1 MKCKKL
7 VQFTLIELLVVIAII
22 AILAAMLLPALAKA
36 RNKALAISCTSNLKQ
51 IGTAMRTYASDNE
64 GSMPDTG
71 YGDGKISINANGGGW
86 PKDLDNFKHT
96 DYAANQLYWAVCM
109 RGYMGDIKIFGC
121 PMATTVDNYPSGS
134 VNGLYTGLDNYLKY
148 STYGYPGLFM
158 EAHRFDGGKN
168 PPTAASA
175 CNNAKKYEYPA
186 TTSKDMKNPS
196 ETVFC
201 EDGWEQRMDTCAE
214 GNSGNDM
221 PCLGFTQW
229 AAYPD
234 RVEAMFRHNDMG
246 NVCWVDG
253 HVSAI
258 KRNLWHPVKWW
269 NFHLQ

>member
-64 GSMPDTG
+64 SSMPDSG
-71 YGDGKISINANGGGW
+71 YGDGNSVSINANGGGW
-86 PKDLDNFKHT
+86 PKDLNNFKHT
-96 DYAANQLYWAVCM
+96 DYAKDQLYWAVCM
-109 RGYMGDIKIFGC
+109 RGYLDIKNFGC
-121 PMATTVDNYPSGS
+121 PMATTVDNFPSGS
-134 VNGLYTGLDNYLKY
+134 VNGLLTGLDNYLQY
-148 STYGYPGLFM
+148 STYGYNGLFM
-158 EAHRFDGGKN
+158 EAHRFDGAKT
-168 PPTAASA
+168 PPSAASA
-175 CNNAKKYEYPA
+175 CNNAKKAAYPA

-201 EDGWEQRMDTCAE
+201 EDGWEQRMDTCVE
-214 GNSGNDM
+214 GGTSNDM
-221 PCLGFTQW
+221 PCWGFTQW
-229 AAYPD
+229 AGYPE

-258 KRNLWHPVKWW
+258 KRNLWHPPKWW
-269 NFHLQ
+269 NYHLQ

>member
-36 RNKALAISCTSNLKQ
+36 RNKALAISCTANLKQ
-51 IGTAMRTYASDNE
+51 IGTCMRTYASDNE

-71 YGDGKISINANGGGW
+71 YGDGTVSINANGGGW

-158 EAHRFDGGKN
+158 EAHRFDGGLQALATMQRN
-168 PPTAASA
+168 TSTLPPRRRT
-175 CNNAKKYEYPA
+175 
-186 TTSKDMKNPS
+186 
-196 ETVFC
+196 
-201 EDGWEQRMDTCAE
+201 
-214 GNSGNDM
+214 
-221 PCLGFTQW
+221 
-229 AAYPD
+229 
-234 RVEAMFRHNDMG
+234 
-246 NVCWVDG
+246 
-253 HVSAI
+253 
-258 KRNLWHPVKWW
+258 
-269 NFHLQ
+269 

>member
-71 YGDGKISINANGGGW
+71 YGDGTVSINANGGGW

-175 CNNAKKYEYPA
+175 SVWTPARKATRA
-186 TTSKDMKNPS
+186 TTCRALGSHSGPPIR
-196 ETVFC
+196 TVSRRC
-201 EDGWEQRMDTCAE
+201 SATTTWAMSAGLTATSPRSSAT
-214 GNSGNDM
+214 SGI
-221 PCLGFTQW
+221 L
-229 AAYPD
+229 
-234 RVEAMFRHNDMG
+234 
-246 NVCWVDG
+246 
-253 HVSAI
+253 
-258 KRNLWHPVKWW
+258 
-269 NFHLQ
+269 

>member
-36 RNKALAISCTSNLKQ
+36 RNKALAISCTANLKQ
-51 IGTAMRTYASDNE
+51 IGTCMRTYASDNE

-71 YGDGKISINANGGGW
+71 YGDGTVSINANGGGW
-86 PKDLDNFKHT
+86 PKNFDTFKHT
-96 DYAANQLYWAVCM
+96 DYAANQLYWAVC
-109 RGYMGDIKIFGC
+109 KIFGC
-121 PMATTVDNYPSGS
+121 PMATTVDNYPSS
-134 VNGLYTGLDNYLKY
+134 SIDGLYTGLDNYLKY

-201 EDGWEQRMDTCAE
+201 EDTWEARYDGT
-214 GNSGNDM
+214 DM
-221 PCLGFTQW
+221 PFDGFTQW
-229 AAYPD
+229 SSDATK
-234 RVEAMFRHNDMG
+234 VEAMFRHNEMG
-246 NVCWVDG
+246 NFCWVDG
-253 HVSAI
+253 HVSSHKLHLYYPA
-258 KRNLWHPVKWW
+258 KWW
-269 NFHLQ
+269 NYHLQ